1 MIATNAPAA
10 RDDGVGRAEMN
21 SSGASTKPAGT
32 LMRCA
37 IFLKV
42 NPRSSLSFQPF
53 QNRVLYVV
61 HRNIHTF
68 PVPAASPMTVCTAP
82 YVPAKCDI
90 QRIKRAVTYRRC
102 RSVKAHNW
110 RPACCRDMK
119 RPGVP
124 ADEQSGATR
133 ESDEL
138 LERRG
143 KYA

>member
-1 MIATNAPAA
+1 
-10 RDDGVGRAEMN
+10 
-21 SSGASTKPAGT
+21 
-32 LMRCA
+32 
-37 IFLKV
+37 
-42 NPRSSLSFQPF
+42 
-53 QNRVLYVV
+53 
-61 HRNIHTF
+61 
-68 PVPAASPMTVCTAP
+68 MTVRTAP

-143 KYA
+143 KYADAPPGIRGYCLREGFFARAKRDDRPDAALI